1 MRDIA
6 CGGQGAAG
14 PRSLVYVYALLWSG
28 LLVGCGELGVERP
41 RPEPFAPHRV
51 VAQVEL
57 GEGPG
62 FADQVGGGLFAS
74 TGGQAVRLRLDGT
87 RGALESHP
95 GNPAPPGPVR
105 GVYRLG
111 PRQALVEADNG
122 LYVAE
127 SGWVM
132 APPWRQAL
140 GPGLVGTAESGEG
153 VAWLAHASGLY
164 RLAGGMLSALRA
176 EGQALEGVS
185 AVAAA
190 ELEGKPA
197 LWLVWREGLWVA
209 AESSPGAYRV
219 LPAGLPLREGEQPQA
234 LAALG
239 ASRAGPAEVWLL
251 TSQRLL
257 RQVAGV
263 WREVVLEPR
272 PERLW
277 AAGRFLWAQAG
288 GALLQYDAEAGRW
301 GVVEG
306 VDMSAAQVLA
316 VDESGCAWVRQEG
329 QTVALTR
336 GPVPRLRGLL
346 QGQQVVQDG
355 LAVSALLPPG
365 AALASLTFAL
375 SDVEV
380 PAQGPVYSLGGLEAD
395 GTLKPYSLAGLR
407 PGLHTLSA
415 VARFE
420 DGSEARRVVAFDY
433 QPASPVALSWSQDVR
448 PIHQARCAG
457 CHDDGPGRP
466 LNTYELWRGSLDLVV
481 SAVRDRRMP
490 ADGPLDP
497 QQISLIQRW
506 ASSGARP

>member
-1 MRDIA
+1 MRDTA
-6 CGGQGAAG
+6 RGGRGASR
-14 PRSLVYVYALLWSG
+14 PLVYALLWSG
-28 LLVGCGELGVERP
+28 LLMACGELGVERP
-41 RPEPFAPHRV
+41 RPEPFTPHRV
-51 VAQVEL
+51 VAQVEP
-57 GEGPG
+57 GTGPG

-74 TGGQAVRLRLDGT
+74 AGGEPVRLRLDGT
-87 RGALESHP
+87 RAALESHP
-95 GNPAPPGPVR
+95 GNPAPPGQVR
-105 GVYRLG
+105 ATFRLG

-127 SGWVM
+127 SGWMM
-132 APPWRQAL
+132 APPWQQAL
-140 GPGLVGTAESGEG
+140 GPGLVGTAEGGEG

-164 RLAGGMLSALRA
+164 RLAGGTLWALKA
-176 EGQALEGVS
+176 DGEALEGVS
-185 AVAAA
+185 ALAAA
-190 ELEGKPA
+190 EVEGQPA
-197 LWLVWREGLWVA
+197 LWLLWRNGLWVV

-219 LPAGLPLREGEQPQA
+219 LPGGLPLRGEEQPQS
-234 LAALG
+234 LVALG
-239 ASRAGPAEVWLL
+239 ASRAGAAELWLL
-251 TSQRLL
+251 TRQRLL
-257 RQVAGV
+257 RQVGGV

-301 GVVEG
+301 GVAEG
-306 VDMSAAQVLA
+306 VDMGSAQVLA
-316 VDESGCAWVRQEG
+316 VDESGCAWVRLEG
-329 QTVALTR
+329 QAVALTR
-336 GPVPRLRGLL
+336 GPVPRLQGLL

-365 AALASLTFAL
+365 ASPASLTFAL
-375 SDVEV
+375 DDMQV
-380 PAQGPVYSLGGLEAD
+380 PAQGPVYSLGGLEVD

-407 PGLHTLSA
+407 AGLHTLSA

-433 QPASPVALSWSQDVR
+433 QPASPAALSWSQDVQ
-448 PIHQARCAG
+448 PIHQARCAQ

-466 LNTYELWRGSLDLVV
+466 LNTYELWKGSLELVV

-506 ASSGARP
+506 AASGARP